1 MKSYTSFKEVYDTIL
16 KLGYS
21 AVESGAIVANENIE
35 EILTDGW
42 QNLLL
47 KRLTT
52 YKIIDGWYSNSF
64 DKFHEVTIDS
74 ESERAAGVVKMLAFD
89 TDFLR
94 KERQRKSQYGD
105 KLPELY
111 YTDGDLT
118 IKYSIK
124 KNDGN
129 KLAVV
134 FQPKWAKVEYIYPN
148 IGKITEDMFD
158 STMQFNSLQFVNLSK
173 HYLEYDFLYIE
184 DAWNV
189 AGGWYMTN
197 FGNLIYQNV
206 VDFVSK
212 YAKHY
217 DETVALGASKGAYGA
232 YHIGKSV
239 PEISRIG
246 LAGPILSAHDYER
259 VDVSV
264 LRNLSNNYKNKDIL
278 SDIKDIEDRKG
289 NITKL
294 VISSGK
300 NDYQYELAKNI
311 SKQYE
316 DSDYIDFP
324 EGDHGEI
331 IRESYR
337 EVFDRILK

>member
-35 EILTDGW
+35 EILTDDW

-64 DKFHEVTIDS
+64 SKFHEVTIDS

-124 KNDGN
+124 K
-129 KLAVV
+129 
-134 FQPKWAKVEYIYPN
+134 
-148 IGKITEDMFD
+148 M
-158 STMQFNSLQFVNLSK
+158 M
-173 HYLEYDFLYIE
+173 
-184 DAWNV
+184 
-189 AGGWYMTN
+189 
-197 FGNLIYQNV
+197 
-206 VDFVSK
+206 
-212 YAKHY
+212 
-217 DETVALGASKGAYGA
+217 
-232 YHIGKSV
+232 
-239 PEISRIG
+239 
-246 LAGPILSAHDYER
+246 
-259 VDVSV
+259 
-264 LRNLSNNYKNKDIL
+264 
-278 SDIKDIEDRKG
+278 
-289 NITKL
+289 
-294 VISSGK
+294 VIS
-300 NDYQYELAKNI
+300 
-311 SKQYE
+311 
-316 DSDYIDFP
+316 
-324 EGDHGEI
+324 
-331 IRESYR
+331 
-337 EVFDRILK
+337 